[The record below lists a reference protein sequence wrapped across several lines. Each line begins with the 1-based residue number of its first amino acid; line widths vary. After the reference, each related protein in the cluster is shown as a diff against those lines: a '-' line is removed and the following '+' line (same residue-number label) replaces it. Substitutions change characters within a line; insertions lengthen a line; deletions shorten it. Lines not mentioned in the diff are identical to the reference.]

1 MIFNKSLII
10 PMCMVALLI
19 ASNWFTPRKSLARQE
34 ELLFQDDFTDAASS
48 WATQQ
53 SEGIMLECAQGDNFT
68 YYVS

>member
-48 WATQQ
+48 
-53 SEGIMLECAQGDNFT
+53 
-68 YYVS
+68 